1 MLRGTLLEIPGTTLR
16 NSETTSIKSW
26 KELFVGANFWKTGE
40 KLRQISRVNISLITA
55 GKILRE
61 KNVLDTSKE
70 SKEGI
75 DIKIQGRN
83 LKRNSRKKNRINTK
97 INEKKNNHGQI
108 LIERNLQ
115 KSFGILDRFSLKF
128 ENKSPKKF
136 LIIERVLE
144 KYSSE

>member
-83 LKRNSRKKNRINTK
+83 LKRNSRKKKQNK
-97 INEKKNNHGQI
+97 YKN
-108 LIERNLQ
+108 
-115 KSFGILDRFSLKF
+115 
-128 ENKSPKKF
+128 
-136 LIIERVLE
+136 
-144 KYSSE
+144 